1 MGLRFVLLLFAAV
14 GIAANGADCRSI
26 LQIQQFIDRTW
37 VALRRSNAEL
47 LKAAADKKVARD
59 GGPIVYVPR
68 DLSLPTIKSEI
79 QRQLTA
85 AEFSKVMLLP
95 LPERGE
101 PSRPG
106 LLYLP
111 HPYVVPG
118 GRFNEIYGWDS
129 YFILLGLLRDDQV
142 ILAKNMTDNLI
153 FEVTHYGKVLN
164 ANRTYYLSRSQP
176 PFLSAMVLEVF
187 HRTSDTTW
195 LKSTLPALEGYYNYW
210 TRRPHLTPQTGLS
223 RYDGGADTPAPE
235 VTQSELDSSGRSDY
249 VRVVQYYRTH
259 AVPEYDLTKFYDRAT
274 DRLTPRFYRAD
285 RAMRESGFDP
295 SGRFGPFSAAILDYN
310 PVDLNSLLY
319 RMEMDISTI
328 DAELHLPQAAKLWAM
343 RARNRADAV
352 NRLMWDEE
360 RGQYFDYDF
369 QHKRRSRY
377 EFLTTFYPLWVGIAT
392 PQQAARV
399 AAQVSLFERAGGLQT
414 STQVTGDQWD
424 APFGWA
430 PLQVIAIRGL
440 RRYGFHEAADRISTK
455 FLSMVVRDFAE
466 HRTIKEKY
474 DVVTAR
480 SDLSASLQF
489 GYGTNEIGFGWT
501 NAAFLVLYDEL
512 SPSAKEQFRSA
523 CPVG

>member
-1 MGLRFVLLLFAAV
+1 MGLRFGLFLFAAV

-26 LQIQQFIDRTW
+26 PQIQQFIDRTW
-37 VALRRSNAEL
+37 AALRRSNAAL
-47 LKAAADKKVARD
+47 LKAAADQKVARD
-59 GGPIVYVPR
+59 GGPIVYVPH
-68 DLSLPTIKSEI
+68 DLSLPTIEGEI
-79 QRQLTA
+79 RRQLTA
-85 AEFSKVMLLP
+85 AEFSKITLVP
-95 LPERGE
+95 LPEDGE

-118 GRFNEIYGWDS
+118 GRFNEMYGWDS
-129 YFILLGLLRDDQV
+129 YFILLGLLQDGQV
-142 ILAKNMTDNLI
+142 KLAKNMTDNLI

-164 ANRTYYLSRSQP
+164 ANRSYYLSRSQP
-176 PFLSAMVLEVF
+176 PFLTAMVLEVF
-187 HRTSDTTW
+187 HRTSDTSW
-195 LKSTLPALEGYYNYW
+195 LKSTLPALEDYYDYW
-210 TRRPHLTPQTGLS
+210 TRQPHLTSQTGLS
-223 RYDGGADTPAPE
+223 RYDGGTDTPAPE
-235 VTQSELDSSGRSDY
+235 VTQGELDSSGRNDY
-249 VRVVQYYRTH
+249 VRVIQYYRTH
-259 AVPEYDLTKFYDRAT
+259 AVPEYDLTKFYDRASE
-274 DRLTPRFYRAD
+274 RLTPLFYRAD

-319 RMEMDISTI
+319 RMAMDISTI
-328 DAELHLPQAAKLWAM
+328 YTVLHQSQAAELWEM
-343 RARNRADAV
+343 RARNRADVV
-352 NRLMWDEE
+352 NRLMWDEA
-360 RGQYFDYDF
+360 RSLYFDYDF
-369 QHKRRSRY
+369 QHKRRSGY
-377 EFLTTFYPLWVGIAT
+377 GFLTTFYPLWVGIAT

-399 AAQVSLFERAGGLQT
+399 AAQVSLFERAGGLAT

-430 PLQVIAIRGL
+430 PLQLIAIRGL

-455 FLSMVVRDFAE
+455 FLSMVARDFAQ
-466 HRTIKEKY
+466 HGTIKEKY

-512 SPSAKEQFRSA
+512 SLSAREQFQSA
-523 CPVG
+523 CPGS